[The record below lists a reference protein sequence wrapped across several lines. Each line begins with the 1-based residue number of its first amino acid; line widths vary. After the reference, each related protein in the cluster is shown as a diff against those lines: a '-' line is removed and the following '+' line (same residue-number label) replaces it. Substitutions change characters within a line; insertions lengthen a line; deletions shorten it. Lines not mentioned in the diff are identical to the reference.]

1 MTGVGGVAS
10 ACNGE
15 ADGAG
20 ALEATR
26 VGAGATTCVCAGADV
41 VRVDGRPRCHIGLN
55 ELSSISR
62 ATTPR
67 PMTTNLLRSR
77 FMLVYFRRLPE
88 PQPKKLPRL
97 HRMEERRDFL

>member
-1 MTGVGGVAS
+1 MLQPTRESSIPGAAS
-10 ACNGE
+10 AASPSAVE
-15 ADGAG
+15 ALAAGAFEASWTGAG
-20 ALEATR
+20 AATGISAFT
-26 VGAGATTCVCAGADV
+26 GAVEGHD
-41 VRVDGRPRCHIGLN
+41 RPRCHIGLN

-88 PQPKKLPRL
+88 PQPKK
-97 HRMEERRDFL
+97 